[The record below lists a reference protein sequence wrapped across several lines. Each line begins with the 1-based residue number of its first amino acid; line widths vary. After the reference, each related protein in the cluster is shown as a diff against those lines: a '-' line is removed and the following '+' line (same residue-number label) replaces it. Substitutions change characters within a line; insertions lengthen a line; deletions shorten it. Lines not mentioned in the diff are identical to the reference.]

1 MQYYKI
7 HTIVVGPIAT
17 NCYILETNES
27 DPTTKQRRAIVI
39 DPGADAPAI
48 IARLNTL
55 KVVPQFILCTH
66 GHFDHILAI
75 PELVRY
81 YEEQQIPITI
91 AMHRL
96 DKDYLGSKALMRH
109 RRDLA
114 GVGGLA
120 FFERFPDQF
129 PEATRLLEADDR
141 IGPFKVLHLPGHTP
155 GSVGYFDEE
164 KGILFAGDTLFAGGV
179 GRTDLPGGDELALQA
194 SLRQLFSLPGHTR
207 VYSGHGRETRI
218 ERERPREAWL

>member
-1 MQYYKI
+1 MHCSKI
-7 HTIVVGPIAT
+7 HTLVVGPIAT
-17 NCYILETNES
+17 NCYIIETDES
-27 DPTTKQRRAIVI
+27 ESATKQRTAIVI

-48 IARLNTL
+48 IAQLRTL
-55 KVVPQFILCTH
+55 KVVPQLILCTH

-81 YEEQQIPITI
+81 YEEQQISITI
-91 AMHRL
+91 AIHRL

-120 FFERFPDQF
+120 FLERFPVQF
-129 PEATRLLEADDR
+129 PDATRILEAEDR

-164 KGILFAGDTLFAGGV
+164 KGILFTGDTLFAGGV

-194 SLRQLFSLPGHTR
+194 SLRQLFSIPGNTR